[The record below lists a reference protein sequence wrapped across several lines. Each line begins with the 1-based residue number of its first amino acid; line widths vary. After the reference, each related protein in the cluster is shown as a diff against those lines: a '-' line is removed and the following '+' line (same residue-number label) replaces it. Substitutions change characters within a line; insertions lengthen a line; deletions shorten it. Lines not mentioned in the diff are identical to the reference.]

1 MSAFGTLSPE
11 FSISFFLRA
20 YCKKVEIFFFLVKM
34 RDLSLQTVPVKKIPL
49 LVLFA
54 LAASFAVTR
63 APLSCVG
70 PVAKTLQTSL
80 GMDYS
85 TYGVL
90 TALPVLCFGIFGFAT
105 PILFSRYT
113 AGKSLFIVLATL
125 TLGLL
130 LRTVESV
137 PVLFLGTIL
146 IGASIA
152 MINTVVPV
160 ILRHYY
166 PEKIAFAMGVCTAS
180 VGISSFLGA
189 AVAFPLE
196 QFSGSYTVSLGVWAL
211 FAGPAA
217 LAWFFTKPEK
227 LPDLKPRKERQFSSL
242 SSLKVLP
249 FLSIIAVMSMQAVCT
264 FAVLGWLPAIFAT
277 NGISALIAGYSLAG
291 LLVVA
296 FMASLGIS
304 FLIRICG
311 GERNLSI
318 ALTIFG
324 LLSLPLWFMDG
335 LWPYVGCFLMAIPH
349 GARYSLAIILIS
361 KKARSLPQMLLLSS
375 LAQGL
380 GYSIAASGPF
390 ICGLL
395 YKGDGEWMAVLIFL
409 SAAILFWG
417 LGAVYGFGKCEVF
430 KENLRP

>member
-1 MSAFGTLSPE
+1 M
-11 FSISFFLRA
+11 
-20 YCKKVEIFFFLVKM
+20 
-34 RDLSLQTVPVKKIPL
+34 KKIPF

-54 LAASFAVTR
+54 LAASFAVMR

-70 PVAKTLQTSL
+70 PVAADLQSSL
-80 GMDYS
+80 RMDYS

-105 PILFSRYT
+105 PILFSRFT

-125 TLGLL
+125 TLGFL
-130 LRTVESV
+130 LRTVDSV
-137 PVLFLGTIL
+137 PVLFVGTIL

-160 ILRHYY
+160 ILRYYY

-189 AVAFPLE
+189 AISFPLA
-196 QFSGSYTVSLGVWAL
+196 QLSGSYAVSLGVWAL
-211 FAGPAA
+211 FVGPAA
-217 LAWFFTKPEK
+217 LAWFFTKPEE
-227 LPDLKPRKERQFSSL
+227 LPDLKPKKDRQFSSL
-242 SSLKVLP
+242 SNLKILP
-249 FLSIIAVMSMQAVCT
+249 FLSIIAVMSMQALCS

-277 NGISALIAGYSLAG
+277 NGISASLAGFALAG

-296 FMASLGIS
+296 FTSSLAIS

-318 ALTIFG
+318 ALTVSG

-335 LWPYVGCFLMAIPH
+335 LWPYVGCFLMALPH

-361 KKARSLPQMLLLSS
+361 KKAKSLPQMLLLSS

-380 GYSIAASGPF
+380 GYSIAALGPF

-395 YKGDGEWMAVLIFL
+395 YKGDGEWTSVLVFL
-409 SAAILFWG
+409 SASILIWG

-430 KENLRP
+430 KENLRS

>member
-1 MSAFGTLSPE
+1 M
-11 FSISFFLRA
+11 
-20 YCKKVEIFFFLVKM
+20 
-34 RDLSLQTVPVKKIPL
+34 KKIPL
-49 LVLFA
+49 LILFA
-54 LAASFAVTR
+54 LAASFSVTR

-70 PVAKTLQTSL
+70 PVAAALQDAL
-80 GMDYS
+80 HMDYA

-105 PILFSRYT
+105 PILFSRFS

-125 TLGLL
+125 TVGLL
-130 LRTVESV
+130 LRTVNSV
-137 PVLFLGTIL
+137 AVLFLGTIL

-152 MINTVVPV
+152 MVNTVVPV

-180 VGISSFLGA
+180 VGLSSFLGA

-196 QFSGSYTVSLGVWAL
+196 ELTGSYAMSLAVWAL

-217 LAWFFTKPEK
+217 FAWFFSKPGD
-227 LPDLKPRKERQFSSL
+227 LPDLKPKKERKVSSL
-242 SSLKVLP
+242 SSLKILP
-249 FLSIIAVMSMQAVCT
+249 FLSVITVMGMQAVCT

-277 NGISALIAGYSLAG
+277 NGISASLAGFALAG

-296 FMASLGIS
+296 FLASLGIS
-304 FLIRICG
+304 FLIRITG
-311 GERNLSI
+311 GERNLSVV
-318 ALTIFG
+318 LTICG

-335 LWPYVGCFLMAIPH
+335 IWPYVGCFLMALPH

-380 GYSIAASGPF
+380 GYTIAATGPF

-395 YKGDGEWMAVLIFL
+395 YHGDGDWNAVLAFL
-409 SAAILFWG
+409 SFAILLWG
-417 LGAVYGFGKCEVF
+417 AGAFYGFGRCEVF
-430 KENLRP
+430 RAED